1 MVTDCQKKGSGV
13 WELSHEHR
21 ENGGLYP
28 TCGKGKP
35 KNDLFKQRFMG
46 GRREIKHIQHKMLE
60 KKVFS

>member
-28 TCGKGKP
+28 TCGKVKP

-46 GRREIKHIQHKMLE
+46 GRQEIKYI
-60 KKVFS
+60 